1 MVLGIQRVSSFINS
15 GVREKKNPPPKCGK
29 ERKKKQHPV
38 FLSALVKQHMFVL
51 WPEFPCG
58 IEGKLVSI

>member
-1 MVLGIQRVSSFINS
+1 MWAKRGESSFLW
-15 GVREKKNPPPKCGK
+15 
-29 ERKKKQHPV
+29 

-51 WPEFPCG
+51 WPWLPPG